1 MRTLTWSL
9 LLLAFQP
16 SHSPTMSDLMV
27 KIIYPASDSIFYITT
42 RTPGTDGEWAALQKN
57 TEALEQ
63 AARELIE
70 PRRARDRERWL
81 ADAQLMVDASVK
93 AVAAAKTRDLKGL
106 EDLNDALYTSCVQ
119 CHQHYRPNYG
129 RGLGAGGLGLDARN
143 SGSAAGSIASS
154 LGTAPA
160 PSNQQPASSNQQ
172 LPPSNQHPAPS
183 IEGVWNFSTLTP
195 FERSQE
201 FSGKPYMTDAEAA
214 AFEARTIEQG
224 NRDRRGAS
232 AEADVGGAYN
242 EFWFDRGL
250 RLATINGRHPS
261 SLVVDPPD
269 GRVPPLTA
277 AAQQRAA
284 ARAAERRQHPADG
297 PEDRSLGERCLTFNA
312 GPPMNPG
319 PYNNYVQIFQ
329 NAGRVIIFNEMIHD
343 ARVVPLDGSPHPPAP
358 IRRWQGDSRG
368 RWDGQTLVVDT
379 TNFTDKTNFRGAD
392 QNLHLVERF
401 TRIDAK
407 TLHYEYTVD
416 DPTAFTRSW
425 TVSLP
430 MTKTDDRVFEYAC
443 HEGNYALENI
453 LRGARAEEKEKR

>member
-1 MRTLTWSL
+1 MPL
-9 LLLAFQP
+9 LLLALAFQLNG
-16 SHSPTMSDLMV
+16 TMSDLMV
-27 KIIYPASDSIFYITT
+27 KIIYPTSDSIFYITT
-42 RTPGTDGEWAALQKN
+42 RTPETDAEWAALQKN

-93 AVAAAKTRDLKGL
+93 AVAATRTRDLKAL

-129 RGLGAGGLGLDARN
+129 RGRTVG
-143 SGSAAGSIASS
+143 SGPNDPATSNQPPAPGPQP
-154 LGTAPA
+154 PA
-160 PSNQQPASSNQQ
+160 PSPQQPATSNQ
-172 LPPSNQHPAPS
+172 PPARS
-183 IEGVWNFSTLTP
+183 IEGTWNFSTLTP

-214 AFEARTIEQG
+214 AFEARTIQQG
-224 NRDRRGAS
+224 DRDRRGAS
-232 AEADVGGAYN
+232 PEADVGGAYN
-242 EFWFDRGL
+242 EFWFDRGTHV
-250 RLATINGRHPS
+250 ATVNGRHQT

-269 GRVPPLTA
+269 GHVPALTP

-284 ARAAERRQHPADG
+284 ARDADRRDHALDG
-297 PEDRSLGERCLTFNA
+297 PENRSLGDRCLAFNA
-312 GPPMNPG
+312 GPPINPG
-319 PYNNYVQIFQ
+319 PYNNYVQILQ
-329 NAGRVIIFNEMIHD
+329 NADRVIIYNEMIHD
-343 ARVVPLDGSPHPPAP
+343 ARIVPLDGSSHLTAS

-368 RWDGQTLVVDT
+368 RWDGRTLVVDT

-407 TLHYEYTVD
+407 TLLYEYTVD
-416 DPTAFTRSW
+416 DPTAFTRPW

-443 HEGNYALENI
+443 HEGNYALGNI
-453 LRGARAEEKEKR
+453 LRGARTQEKDKR